1 MKEMVKDSGI
11 AWIGEIP
18 EHWEVLRM
26 QDVALFKK
34 GPFGSAI
41 TIDMFVERAENTF
54 KVYEQKNAIQKDSTL
69 GHYYISAADFN
80 NLKSFCVQPGDIIVS
95 CAGTIGCCY
104 ILPTHIESGI
114 INQALM
120 RVRINKQLNKL
131 YFLSLFDLALEYM
144 GEKYSN
150 GSAIKNIPPF
160 SVLKKQ
166 YICVPTLTEQR
177 TIAAFLDDVCAKID
191 GIIADLEHQ
200 VDLLKDYK
208 KSLITE
214 TVTKGLDKHVKLKDS
229 GITWIG
235 EIPEHWKVTKVK
247 FLSSYIGSG
256 TTPDSAITEYYDGT
270 NPWIQSGDLY
280 KTSIISKTEK
290 LVTNLAIKNF
300 SALKIYKAPFVVIA
314 MYGASVGNVSVS
326 HINACVN
333 QACCVIITSHELNH
347 LYLYYWLTVCK
358 EDFDINAIGGGQ
370 PNISQQVIKN
380 QYLLKV
386 PLLEQQAIAS
396 FLDTRC
402 AKIDS
407 VIKGKEEQIEQQK
420 EYKKSLIYEYV
431 TGKKR
436 VKEVY

>member
-1 MKEMVKDSGI
+1 MKEMMKDSGI

-18 EHWEVLRM
+18 
-26 QDVALFKK
+26 
-34 GPFGSAI
+34 
-41 TIDMFVERAENTF
+41 
-54 KVYEQKNAIQKDSTL
+54 
-69 GHYYISAADFN
+69 
-80 NLKSFCVQPGDIIVS
+80 KSWG
-95 CAGTIGCCY
+95 
-104 ILPTHIESGI
+104 
-114 INQALM
+114 
-120 RVRINKQLNKL
+120 INKV
-131 YFLSLFDLALEYM
+131 
-144 GEKYSN
+144 KYL
-150 GSAIKNIPPF
+150 
-160 SVLKKQ
+160 SVLKGRIGWQGLTAEEYQAEGAYLITGTDFFNGK
-166 YICVPTLTEQR
+166 INWNTCVKIPESRWEEARDIQIENGDLLITKDGTVGKVALVDNLPYKTSLNSGVLRISTEKNHDR
-177 TIAAFLDDVCAKID
+177 AFLYWVLQSSVFWDWFNYKNAGNSTIIHLYQKDFGEFIYAFPHLKQQQAIASFLDSACAKID
-191 GIIADLEHQ
+191 GIIADLERQ
-200 VDLLKDYK
+200 VDLLKEYK

-229 GITWIG
+229 GIAWIG
-235 EIPEHWKVTKVK
+235 KIPEHWEVTKVK
-247 FLSSYIGSG
+247 FLSSYTGSG

-280 KTSIISKTEK
+280 KTSIISRTEK

-386 PLLEQQAIAS
+386 PLLEQQAIVS

-402 AKIDS
+402 AEIDS

-420 EYKKSLIYEYV
+420 EYKKSLVYEYV

>member
-1 MKEMVKDSGI
+1 MKEMMKDSGI
-11 AWIGEIP
+11 QWIGKIP
-18 EHWEVLRM
+18 EHWKVSQLRYFSNIVRGGSPRPI
-26 QDVALFKK
+26 QEFLSDNVSDLPWIKIGDSEK
-34 GPFGSAI
+34 GS
-41 TIDMFVERAENTF
+41 
-54 KVYEQKNAIQKDSTL
+54 K
-69 GHYYISAADFN
+69 YINKTQSR
-80 NLKSFCVQPGDIIVS
+80 LKPIGYAYTTMVNKGDLILS
-95 CAGTIGCCY
+95 NSMSYGQAY
-104 ILPTHIESGI
+104 ILNINGCIHDGWLAFKNITG
-114 INQALM
+114 INQEYLYYSLLSSSAVSQFDVLSDGG
-120 RVRINKQLNKL
+120 VVQNLNIDKVKEVIIA
-131 YFLSLFDLALEYM
+131 Y
-144 GEKYSN
+144 
-150 GSAIKNIPPF
+150 PP
-160 SVLKKQ
+160 
-166 YICVPTLTEQR
+166 LTEQR
-177 TIAAFLDDVCAKID
+177 TITSFLDSSCAKVD

-200 VDLLKDYK
+200 VDLLKEYK

-358 EDFDINAIGGGQ
+358 EDFNINAIGGGQ

-386 PLLEQQAIAS
+386 PLPEQQAIAD

-402 AKIDS
+402 AEIDS
-407 VIKGKEEQIEQQK
+407 IIKGKEKQIEQQK

>member
-1 MKEMVKDSGI
+1 MNEMMKDSGI
-11 AWIGEIP
+11 AWIGKIP
-18 EHWEVLRM
+18 EHWKITKIKYSTELRNE
-26 QDVALFKK
+26 QEFYNKTSKFIALENVSTYSGKYIETDSEYDEERYDVYKK
-34 GPFGSAI
+34 GDLLFSKLRPYLAKALIASDDGYCTGEFAI
-41 TIDMFVERAENTF
+41 IKKFDGDIRYLFFYLLSDGCLSIINASTYGTKMPRASWN
-54 KVYEQKNAIQKDSTL
+54 
-69 GHYYISAADFN
+69 YIS
-80 NLKSFCVQPGDIIVS
+80 NLCIP
-95 CAGTIGCCY
+95 
-104 ILPTHIESGI
+104 I
-114 INQALM
+114 INFTEQQA
-120 RVRINKQLNKL
+120 IA
-131 YFLSLFDLALEYM
+131 YFLD
-144 GEKYSN
+144 
-150 GSAIKNIPPF
+150 SA
-160 SVLKKQ
+160 
-166 YICVPTLTEQR
+166 
-177 TIAAFLDDVCAKID
+177 CAKID

-333 QACCVIITSHELNH
+333 QACCVIITSHELDH

-386 PLLEQQAIAS
+386 PLPEQQAIAS
-396 FLDTRC
+396 FLDARC
-402 AKIDS
+402 AEIDS
-407 VIKGKEEQIEQQK
+407 IIKGKEKQIEEQK

-436 VKEVY
+436 VKGVE